1 MRNMSFVL
9 RYLTSS
15 ERSSLRD
22 KQLRES
28 YGEVAEV
35 NMITDRDT
43 GRPRGFAFVEMS
55 DQSEATAAIAG
66 LNDQELDGRTLKV
79 NEARQR
85 EDRGGGGRG
94 QRRY

>member
-1 MRNMSFVL
+1 
-9 RYLTSS
+9 
-15 ERSSLRD
+15 
-22 KQLRES
+22 
-28 YGEVAEV
+28 
-35 NMITDRDT
+35 MITDRDT